1 MISVFSP
8 LESIMQIK
16 EIRIETGKA
25 LDLISIQIQ
34 VCVWKKLGNNF
45 INKVYENWV
54 HVKDNNDK

>member
-34 VCVWKKLGNNF
+34 VCV
-45 INKVYENWV
+45 
-54 HVKDNNDK
+54 